1 MNIKL
6 KRYYHI
12 ILLFIV
18 SILFLCYFYGHTMIV
33 PYNTVSASQEN
44 IKNITIKNNVNLFD
58 DTKIHE
64 VQINLDWNDYKS
76 LIETYEQTGLKDYYK
91 TDIVIDGV
99 TIKNVGIRLKG
110 NKSLMDT
117 FKGSSEIKSMQ
128 LPFLIKFDKYV
139 KGQNYQGITELAIRT
154 GSGDVGS
161 GEALLEEPLAFYVSR
176 MSGAVV
182 PECSYASVTVSDLK
196 PAYYE
201 ICENVNENY
210 LEKHFNDSKG
220 VLYKVKN
227 FANTTYKG
235 DDQVEYK
242 EYFDQ
247 KTKVHKED
255 FAHLIGFLKFIN
267 ESSDKEFEEH
277 LSDWVDVDSLTTTM
291 AINGLVDNNDSFSGT
306 NSNYYFYYS
315 PETKKFN
322 VLAWDMNLAFGAME
336 KTMARPPEQNK
347 DNFKKSMQGGK
358 FNCPAGSQREFQ
370 QNKNSEEGENVNK
383 SKNIPM
389 SGGKNVLKERF
400 LANKKFNAMYKEKYL
415 EIADNI
421 YGRNLLLKKLN
432 AISNTFTKYNSEN
445 NLLNQESYD
454 KKILEMR
461 NYIENKKIEKKKNYL
476 I

>member
-12 ILLFIV
+12 ILFFIV
-18 SILFLCYFYGHTMIV
+18 SILFLCCFYGHAMII
-33 PYNTVSASQEN
+33 PYNTASSYQEN

-64 VQINLDWNDYKS
+64 VQINMDWNNYKS

-110 NKSLMDT
+110 NKSLMDA
-117 FKGSSEIKSMQ
+117 FKGSSEIKNMQ

-139 KGQNYQGITELAIRT
+139 KGQNYQGITELAIRI

-161 GEALLEEPLAFYVSR
+161 SEALLEEPLAFYASR
-176 MSGAVV
+176 INGAVV

-201 ICENVNENY
+201 ICENINENY
-210 LEKHFNDSKG
+210 LKRHFNDSKG
-220 VLYKVKN
+220 ILYKVRN
-227 FANTTYKG
+227 FADMTYKG

-242 EYFDQ
+242 KYFDQ
-247 KTKVHKED
+247 KTQVHKED
-255 FAHLIGFLKFIN
+255 FSHLIEFLKFVN
-267 ESSDKEFEEH
+267 KSNDEEFEEH
-277 LSDWVDVDSLTTTM
+277 LSDWIDIDSLTTMM
-291 AINGLVDNNDSFSGT
+291 AINDLIDNKDSFSGM

-315 PETKKFN
+315 HETKKFK
-322 VLAWDMNLAFGAME
+322 VLAWDMNLAFGGME
-336 KTMARPPEQNK
+336 KTMSKPPGLNK
-347 DNFKKSMQGGK
+347 DNIKKPMHKEK
-358 FNCPAGSQREFQ
+358 FNHPLEAQMEFK
-370 QNKNSEEGENVNK
+370 QNKNFEEDGNSNK
-383 SKNIPM
+383 SGNIPM
-389 SGGKNVLKERF
+389 IGGKNVLKERF

-415 EIADNI
+415 EIADTI
-421 YGRNLLLKKLN
+421 YGKNLLLKKLD

-445 NLLNQESYD
+445 NLLNQEGYD
-454 KKILEMR
+454 KKVLDMR
-461 NYIENKKIEKKKNYL
+461 NDIKNKKIEEKK
-476 I
+476 